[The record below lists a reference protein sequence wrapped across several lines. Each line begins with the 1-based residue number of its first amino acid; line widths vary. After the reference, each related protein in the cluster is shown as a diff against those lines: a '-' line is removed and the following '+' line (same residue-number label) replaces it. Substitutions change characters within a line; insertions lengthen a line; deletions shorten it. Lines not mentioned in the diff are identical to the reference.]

1 MGMTRRNFLNAAA
14 GVAGLGLASGDVLA
28 QAPGERPAR
37 PENVTV
43 LNPRDRVPVS
53 LIVDDSTCLANLAHF
68 CIPQF
73 AEVFPEQYRQPWKTL
88 PREIPD
94 AFVRK
99 FASWCHDQG
108 VKGKYSVIP
117 YPACVG
123 WLDRDLPGWSN
134 RELRQSLELVRT
146 AIVPDWDVHP
156 EMISHTWVLNTKT
169 GRPYPERSDRFMEN
183 WRWTDGKSADELAD
197 YLSYALRILKNVG
210 LHCDGITTPGGFGNR
225 VLPQLAQ
232 ASLEACRDVFS
243 AEVPHY
249 FRHVFTDERS
259 VAPRVE
265 LASGLDGAD
274 PRCVVSIIGC
284 TGDWFG
290 GWDGLT
296 PGSADRFITGDL
308 KAGRLPEVIARG
320 EPAILVG
327 HWPGFYFNGE
337 EVGFHI
343 FREVVRRLHAGYD
356 NLVWM
361 KLSAIARYWAA
372 RELTRIAR
380 GTAGL
385 TFRAPFACPDFTI
398 RVVDVSDAPAFVVQ
412 GRAMPLR
419 RVESAKQLAAGTWT
433 RRGSEAVLCFD
444 LPRGD
449 LEVRL

>member
-1 MGMTRRNFLNAAA
+1 MPMTRRCFLNAAA
-14 GVAGLGLASGDVLA
+14 GGAGLGFVSGDALA
-28 QAPGERPAR
+28 QTLGERPPR

-43 LNPRDRVPVS
+43 ANPRERVPVS
-53 LIVDDSTCLANLAHF
+53 LILDDATCLVNLAHF
-68 CIPQF
+68 GIPQF

-99 FASWCHDQG
+99 FAAWCREHG
-108 VKGKYSVIP
+108 IRGKYSMIP

-123 WLDRDLPGWSN
+123 WLDRDLPGWSR
-134 RELRQSLELVRT
+134 RELAESLELVRT
-146 AIVPDWDVHP
+146 AILPDWDIHP
-156 EMISHTWVLNTKT
+156 EMISHTWVIDTKT

-210 LHCDGITTPGGFGNR
+210 LRCEGITTPGGFGNR

-232 ASLEACRDVFS
+232 ASLEACRDVFG

-249 FRHVFTDERS
+249 FRHVFTDDRS

-265 LASGLDGAD
+265 LASGLDGTD

-296 PGSADRFITGDL
+296 PGSADRFITEDL
-308 KAGRLPEVIARG
+308 KGGRLPEVIARG

-337 EVGFHI
+337 EVGFRI
-343 FREVVRRLHAGYD
+343 FREVVRRLRAGYD
-356 NLVWM
+356 NLLWM
-361 KLSAIARYWAA
+361 KTGAIARYWAA
-372 RELTRIAR
+372 RELTRIDRRA
-380 GTAGL
+380 AGL
-385 TFRAPFACPDFTI
+385 ALHAPFACPDFTV
-398 RVVDVSDAPAFVVQ
+398 RAAGVTDAPSVVVK

-419 RVESAKQLAAGTWT
+419 RVESTEGLAAGTWM
-433 RRGSEAVLCFD
+433 RRGLEAVLCFD
-444 LPRGD
+444 LPQGD
-449 LEVRL
+449 SEVRL